1 MEVDSLASIQQ
12 CGERLNALEQIESP
26 GFQFDVLSFP
36 QQLQPGSTTFFGD
49 LEEIL
54 IGMQLLITAQ
64 ARAVLQRAKQ
74 QKRIE
79 KAHLDKIYSR
89 WHKWIDIQA
98 AHFHVLN
105 AP

>member
-1 MEVDSLASIQQ
+1 
-12 CGERLNALEQIESP
+12 
-26 GFQFDVLSFP
+26 
-36 QQLQPGSTTFFGD
+36 
-49 LEEIL
+49 
-54 IGMQLLITAQ
+54 MQLLITAQ